1 LQSWLIQ
8 RIAFPVS
15 ASHWTAATGLLGHTR
30 HTKFDPVNEMVEHAL
45 PEITLLPGQD
55 QRILRGHPWVFANEI
70 AQSDAARA
78 LEPGTLVRLLDAKG
92 RFLGTAGYNPKT
104 HIAARILERDPALS
118 VDRAWIAARLRRA
131 LELRGRVLDTR
142 YCRLIH
148 AEADGLP
155 GLILDRYGDV
165 IVAQP
170 NAAVMERLWPAIEVS
185 LQDLLAPR
193 SILVAGDGAVRAT
206 EGLPADRR
214 LIGDPLAD
222 PIAVEENGVTYLADL
237 WTGQKTGWFYDQ
249 RDNRAFAASL
259 SRDRSVLDVYSYTG
273 GFALAC
279 ARAGARSVVAVD
291 GSKAALDLAQAAA
304 VRNGLAPIC
313 EFRVAEAFGELARLG
328 SAGTRFEVVIT
339 DPPAF
344 AKSKKDIAPALKGY
358 RKLARMAA
366 QVTAPGGIL
375 IAASCSHHV
384 GVDAFRAEV
393 ARGAWQAGR
402 NARILREAG
411 AAPDH
416 PVHPMLPQ
424 SAYLKAIALVM
435 D

>member
-1 LQSWLIQ
+1 MAQ
-8 RIAFPVS
+8 
-15 ASHWTAATGLLGHTR
+15 HT
-30 HTKFDPVNEMVEHAL
+30 L
-45 PEITLLPGQD
+45 PEIALLPGQD

-70 AQSDAARA
+70 AASDASRA

-92 RFLGTAGYNPKT
+92 GFLGTAGYNTRT
-104 HIAARILERDPALS
+104 HIAARILERDSALS
-118 VDRAWIAARLRRA
+118 VDRDWVAARLTRA
-131 LELRGRVLDTR
+131 LEWRDRVLDTR
-142 YCRLIH
+142 YCRLVH

-155 GLILDRYGDV
+155 GLIVDRYGDV
-165 IVAQP
+165 IAAQP
-170 NAAVMERLWPAIEVS
+170 NSAVMERLWPEVEAA
-185 LQDLLAPR
+185 LQDMLAPR
-193 SILVAGDGAVRAT
+193 SIVVAGDGAARAT

-214 LIGDPLAD
+214 LIGEPLAE

-259 SRDRSVLDVYSYTG
+259 SRDRTVLDVYSYTG

-291 GSKAALDLAQAAA
+291 GSKAALELAQAAA
-304 VRNGLAPIC
+304 QRNGLAPIC
-313 EFRVAEAFGELARLG
+313 EFRVTEAFGELARLG
-328 SAGTRFEVVIT
+328 SADTRYDVVIT

-358 RKLARMAA
+358 RKLARQAA

-384 GVDAFRAEV
+384 GMDAFRAEV
-393 ARGAWQAGR
+393 ARGVWQAGR

-424 SAYLKAIALVM
+424 TAYLKAIALAL